1 MTRHTLKALFIAS
14 AALPL
19 ASFAFV
25 VPAMA
30 QQDDKDS
37 SAFET
42 EAAGDA
48 EEVWDDAGMVAGA
61 EDADAWA
68 SENDAEAGDAVPDD
82 SDAADAEAAG
92 GGGAASDEA
101 PASDE
106 EGAVEISANGG
117 GSRNGTGGPD
127 Q

>member
-1 MTRHTLKALFIAS
+1 MTRHSLKALLIAS

-25 VPAMA
+25 MPAMA
-30 QQDDKDS
+30 QQDDEDS
-37 SAFET
+37 SAVET

-68 SENDAEAGDAVPDD
+68 SENDAESGDAVQDD
-82 SDAADAEAAG
+82 SGESDAEAAG

-101 PASDE
+101 PASEE